1 MTDGDGLAE
10 LARLAGALKQV
21 RRRGWVLRG
30 VTEPESVADH
40 SFRTALLALVLA
52 RDDSFDRGRC
62 VAMALVHD
70 LAEAVVGDITP
81 YDGISREEKRR
92 REREALSRLADNL
105 GDTELLEL
113 WEEFEAGE
121 TAEARLVR
129 QLDVAE
135 TILQAHEYRDAT
147 DQDLSEFRR
156 RGEPKLTDS
165 TVRGLVER
173 ATEGD

>member
-10 LARLAGALKQV
+10 LARLAGALKRV

-70 LAEAVVGDITP
+70 LAEAVVGD
-81 YDGISREEKRR
+81 R
-92 REREALSRLADNL
+92 
-105 GDTELLEL
+105 
-113 WEEFEAGE
+113 
-121 TAEARLVR
+121 V
-129 QLDVAE
+129 
-135 TILQAHEYRDAT
+135 YR
-147 DQDLSEFRR
+147 
-156 RGEPKLTDS
+156 
-165 TVRGLVER
+165 
-173 ATEGD
+173 